1 MKLNKAEVLFMF
13 DHVNDAQ
20 RRMMVE
26 SLLDRIIA
34 LEANQTE
41 APNAEVETFLAALRT
56 SASAA
61 AGIPD
66 PSADT
71 KS

>member
-1 MKLNKAEVLFMF
+1 MTLNKADVLFMF

-34 LEANQTE
+34 LESHPGIVAEEYIRELGVMNELKRIKEARDAERNQ
-41 APNAEVETFLAALRT
+41 
-56 SASAA
+56 
-61 AGIPD
+61 
-66 PSADT
+66 
-71 KS
+71 